1 MHWYDH
7 NQNFWKTKQWGGAWA
22 FQFSLK
28 VLTVQSLHSK
38 CMHFSQLCIWCIFVW
53 ATEGSIRHT
62 NGLISWLQ
70 KQLFQMSREKGRM
83 AVATKAPWIEWV
95 SSWSLIWEK
104 RSRLPLLRQVPVDN
118 IDNSLWFNCV
128 KACDSSALSEQSQ
141 ALLICAEA
149 SQQESINS
157 QQNPEECQLCV
168 NVYKCALQTVKS
180 E

>member
-1 MHWYDH
+1 M
-7 NQNFWKTKQWGGAWA
+7 GGCM
-22 FQFSLK
+22 SLPILFEGAHCS
-28 VLTVQSLHSK
+28 VLTFKVHALASFAYSA
-38 CMHFSQLCIWCIFVW
+38 MHHWCIFVW

-95 SSWSLIWEK
+95 SRWSLIWEK
-104 RSRLPLLRQVPVDN
+104 RSRLPQLRQVPVDN

-168 NVYKCALQTVKS
+168 NVYKSALQTVKS